1 MNQNRSFIEC
11 FGSPRLTHTVDAT
24 PHPKVMLMPIQFR
37 FASLIALLVGSL
49 NMLANQAISADKP
62 NIVLINVDDLGYGD
76 IGPYGNTTQATPHL
90 DRMAR
95 EGRLLT
101 SHYGAPVCSPSRTS
115 LMTGCYPKR
124 ALPIGHV
131 LFPASAVGLDP
142 SEVTVA
148 EVLKSVGYHTACIGK
163 WHLGD
168 QPEFLPTRQGF
179 DYYFGL
185 PYSNDMGP
193 ADEGAKSNFGK
204 PLPQRADNKAK
215 GQANTDEDGLR
226 GNSQPPLPLLE
237 NERVIERVKAEEQ
250 ATLTRRYTEKA
261 TTFMR
266 EHKTG
271 PFFVYF
277 PHTAVHFPLY
287 PSEPFRDTSKNGL
300 FGDWVSEVD
309 WSVGQILATL
319 DELEI
324 ADNTLVIFTS
334 DNGGAKNHGANN
346 DPLRGSKG
354 STFEGGIRV
363 PTLCRWPGKIP
374 AGTKTTAITTMM
386 DVLPTV
392 AKLTGAELPVNRKI
406 DGVDIWSVMSSESDD
421 DAPPRNDFLYFRGL
435 KLEAIRHGDWKLQL
449 SDQHLYNLAA
459 DIGEA
464 HDVSAQHPEK
474 VAQLVQLAKDVDSDL
489 GSDGVGS
496 GCRPLGRVAKPVPL
510 ISQD

>member
-1 MNQNRSFIEC
+1 MFLKSL
-11 FGSPRLTHTVDAT
+11 LT
-24 PHPKVMLMPIQFR
+24 MLTLFCI
-37 FASLIALLVGSL
+37 SLTNSLAIDSIA
-49 NMLANQAISADKP
+49 ADQP

-76 IGPYGNTTQATPHL
+76 IGPYGNTTQKTPHL

-101 SHYGAPVCSPSRTS
+101 SHYGAPVCSPSRAS

-131 LFPASAVGLDP
+131 LFPASAVGLAQ
-142 SEVTVA
+142 SEITVA
-148 EVLKSVGYHTACIGK
+148 EVLKSVGYATACVGK

-185 PYSNDMGP
+185 PYSNDMGT
-193 ADEGAKSNFGK
+193 AEDGSKSNFGK
-204 PLPQRADNKAK
+204 PLPQPAANKANK
-215 GQANTDEDGLR
+215 QAANTADDGLR
-226 GNSQPPLPLLE
+226 GNAQPPLPLLE

-261 TTFMR
+261 TQFMR
-266 EHKTG
+266 EHKAG
-271 PFFVYF
+271 PFFLYF

-287 PSEPFRDTSKNGL
+287 PSESFRGTSQNGL

-309 WSVGQILATL
+309 WSVGQLLATL
-319 DELEI
+319 DELGI
-324 ADNTLVIFTS
+324 ADSTLVIFTS

-354 STFEGGIRV
+354 STLEGGIRV

-386 DVLPTV
+386 DILPTLAQLAG
-392 AKLTGAELPVNRKI
+392 AKRVDDRKI
-406 DGVDIWSVMSSESDD
+406 DGVDIWPVMSG
-421 DAPPRNDFLYFRGL
+421 ANTAANPPRNEFLYFRGL
-435 KLEAIRHGDWKLQL
+435 KLEAVRRGDWKLQL
-449 SDQHLYNLAA
+449 ADKQLYNLTE
-459 DIGEA
+459 DIGESK
-464 HDVSAQHPEK
+464 DVSAQHSNK
-474 VAQLVQLAKDVDSDL
+474 VTELLQLAKEVDSDL
-489 GSDGVGS
+489 GSESVGS
-496 GCRPLGRVAKPVPL
+496 GCRELGRVANAVPL
-510 ISQD
+510 ISE